1 MCGASEIRI
10 RSSPTV
16 VPKRNRPSATLL
28 CDDLEDGSGSSSS
41 SSEASPSILRRSL
54 NFAHASDDSS
64 SDDLFVE
71 NGGGYDDNVDAQLH
85 PTGRSVTFSPNNQI
99 YAIPMR
105 RRRRHAGRRKRRGR
119 KSKATI
125 FMGLERRWMSILV
138 QVACTILVLVMV
150 RFYRSSDARDAVLPG
165 GLELR
170 YQRIKSVLAQR
181 SRRLV
186 MVTEQS
192 TPTGPSA
199 TARDPSSVRVFAL
212 PDTLRLELEK
222 ELLRRE
228 VTVDVTN
235 LQSLEAFIAQVK
247 DIVRSHFSTW
257 DPSVLKTLQ
266 SLAEPSTSGSAAA
279 ILFRNL
285 PLDPYVP
292 PTPTDG
298 STTLHKP
305 TFVAEA
311 MLLAIGELSGASV
324 VGYASETQ
332 YSNPWVHEGFP
343 YPQQQGGISITSTA
357 AAGSALTMPKGMSH
371 HQDMSYHPH
380 PPDLL
385 GLYCLREGHDKT
397 LQTTIILNQ
406 DVVDHLC
413 ADALEILMED
423 RFQIHASAWVDG
435 FDAGHKGRSILTPIT
450 SSTATIADNDAGG
463 GRLDLSIALPV
474 DWTNMVGLDEEATA
488 ALEALGVAIN
498 AAPQYPIHFVEGDML
513 LFNNLRVVHARSDY
527 TDLRLDGGD
536 RVVDRAYFRRDWPS
550 EEARRTRMI

>member
-28 CDDLEDGSGSSSS
+28 CDDLENGSGSSSS
-41 SSEASPSILRRSL
+41 SSDASPSIVRKSL
-54 NFAHASDDSS
+54 HFAHASDDS

-71 NGGGYDDNVDAQLH
+71 NGGDYDNNGDAELH
-85 PTGRSVTFSPNNQI
+85 TAGRSVTFSPNNQI

-119 KSKATI
+119 KNATTLC
-125 FMGLERRWMSILV
+125 LERRWIPILV
-138 QVACTILVLVMV
+138 QVACAILVIVMV
-150 RFYRSSDARDAVLPG
+150 SFYRSNGARDAVLPG
-165 GLELR
+165 GLERR
-170 YQRIKSVLAQR
+170 YQRIRSALAQR
-181 SRRLV
+181 SRRLAV
-186 MVTEQS
+186 ATDLSDSTSPSEATDN
-192 TPTGPSA
+192 TPTSI
-199 TARDPSSVRVFAL
+199 RVFTL

-222 ELLRRE
+222 ELLRPE
-228 VTVDVTN
+228 VTVDVTD
-235 LQSLEAFIAQVK
+235 LQSLEAFISQVK
-247 DIVRSHFSTW
+247 DIVRSHLNTW
-257 DPSVLKTLQ
+257 DLSVLETLQ

-279 ILFRNL
+279 VLFRNL

-292 PTPTDG
+292 PTPIDG

-406 DVVDHLC
+406 DVVDHLR

-435 FDAGHKGRSILTPIT
+435 FDAGHEGRSILTPTT
-450 SSTATIADNDAGG
+450 SSTADNDAGG
-463 GRLDLSIALPV
+463 GRPDLSIALAV

-513 LFNNLRVVHARSDY
+513 LFNNRRVVHARSDY
-527 TDLRLDGGD
+527 TDLRLDGSD
-536 RVVDRAYFRRDWPS
+536 RVVDRAYFRREWPS

>member
-1 MCGASEIRI
+1 MPKSKRI
-10 RSSPTV
+10 
-16 VPKRNRPSATLL
+16 RPSATLF

-41 SSEASPSILRRSL
+41 SSEASPSIVRKSL
-54 NFAHASDDSS
+54 QFAHASDDSS

-71 NGGGYDDNVDAQLH
+71 NCGGYDDNIDAKLH
-85 PTGRSVTFSPNNQI
+85 SAGRSVTFSPNNQI

-105 RRRRHAGRRKRRGR
+105 RRKHAGRRRRRRERKNATALSLEGR
-119 KSKATI
+119 WI
-125 FMGLERRWMSILV
+125 PVLV
-138 QVACTILVLVMV
+138 QMVCTLLVLVMV
-150 RFYRSSDARDAVLPG
+150 RLYRSSDVRDAVLPG
-165 GLELR
+165 GLEQR
-170 YQRIKSVLAQR
+170 YQRIRSVLARR
-181 SRRLV
+181 SRRLA

-192 TPTGPSA
+192 TPAEPSA
-199 TARDPSSVRVFAL
+199 TARDPSSVRVFTL

-222 ELLRRE
+222 ELLRPK
-228 VTVDVTN
+228 VAVDVTN

-247 DIVRSHFSTW
+247 DIVRSHISTW
-257 DPSVLKTLQ
+257 DPNVLETLQ
-266 SLAEPSTSGSAAA
+266 SLAKPSTSGSAAA
-279 ILFRNL
+279 VLFRNL

-298 STTLHKP
+298 STTLQKP

-343 YPQQQGGISITSTA
+343 YPRQQQQQGGVSITSTA
-357 AAGSALTMPKGMSH
+357 ATGSALTMRKGMSH

-406 DVVDHLC
+406 DIVDRLP
-413 ADALEILMED
+413 ADALQILMED

-435 FDAGHKGRSILTPIT
+435 FDGGREGRSIIMPIT
-450 SSTATIADNDAGG
+450 SSTATTADNDAGG
-463 GRLDLSIALPV
+463 GKRDLSIALPV

-488 ALEALGVAIN
+488 ALEALGSAIN
-498 AAPQYPIHFVEGDML
+498 SAPQYPIHFVEGDML
-513 LFNNLRVVHARSDY
+513 LFNNRRVVHARSDY

-536 RVVDRAYFRRDWPS
+536 RVVDRAYFRREWPS
-550 EEARRTRMI
+550 EEARRSRMI